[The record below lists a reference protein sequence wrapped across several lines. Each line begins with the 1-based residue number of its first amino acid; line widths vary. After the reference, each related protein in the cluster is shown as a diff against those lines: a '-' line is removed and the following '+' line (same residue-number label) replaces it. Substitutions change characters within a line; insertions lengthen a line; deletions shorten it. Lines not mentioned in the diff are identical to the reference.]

1 MSRTAEKVETL
12 LSEDPAMA
20 TALETVLEQT
30 AGGTGEVEWKDVR
43 DDLTSGQWGR
53 LIEKGVLTDGTEGFT
68 LSDPEA
74 VRAAVDWEGDG
85 GTTTTA
91 TTSTPSTTDDGEGD
105 SGGEGW
111 STWDKLAA
119 LATVGLFAGYS
130 LASVRSVIGGAIDLL
145 LGPLDAALPF
155 YIVILVL
162 ATFTGFYSTLLQAH
176 LMDMDTISK
185 YQERMK
191 DIQER
196 QKAAK
201 ERGDDEALDQIRQ
214 EQMDAMGDQLGM
226 FKAQF
231 RPMVWIMLL
240 TIPVFLW
247 MYWKILP
254 QGTGAIVGTEKT
266 VVMPLVGPLNNGWT
280 QGVIGPIQAWI
291 VWYFV
296 CSMAITQVIRK
307 SLNIQT
313 SPT

>member
-20 TALETVLEQT
+20 SALETVLDRT
-30 AGGTGEVEWKDVR
+30 DGGTGEVEWKDVR

-53 LIEKGVLTDGTEGFT
+53 LIEKGVLTDGTSGFT
-68 LSDPEA
+68 VADPDS
-74 VRAAVDWEGDG
+74 VKAAVDWEGDG
-85 GTTTTA
+85 RAATTTPA
-91 TTSTPSTTDDGEGD
+91 TDADEDAEAPED
-105 SGGEGW
+105 EGW
-111 STWDKLAA
+111 STWDKVAA

-130 LASVRSVIGGAIDLL
+130 LASVRSVIGGAIDIF

-185 YQERMK
+185 YQDRMK

-201 ERGDDEALDQIRQ
+201 ERGDDEALEQIRE
-214 EQMDAMGDQLGM
+214 EQMEAMGDQLGM

-254 QGTGAIVGTEKT
+254 QGTGAIIGAEQT
-266 VVMPLVGPLNNGWT
+266 VVMPLIGPLDQGWT
-280 QGVIGPIQAWI
+280 QGVVGPVQAWI
-291 VWYFV
+291 VWYFL

-313 SPT
+313 TPT

>member
-1 MSRTAEKVETL
+1 MSRTAEKVDTL

-20 TALETVLEQT
+20 DALETVLDRT
-30 AGGTGEVEWKDVR
+30 NGGTDEVEWKDVR

-53 LIEKGVLTDGTEGFT
+53 LIEKGVLTDGTAGFT
-68 LSDPEA
+68 VADPDS
-74 VRAAVDWEGDG
+74 VKAAVDWDG
-85 GTTTTA
+85 AGATTTA
-91 TTSTPSTTDDGEGD
+91 PATGTDTDAAEEAPDD
-105 SGGEGW
+105 SGW
-111 STWDKLAA
+111 SSWDKIAA

-130 LASVRSVIGGAIDLL
+130 LSSVRSVIGGAIDVF
-145 LGPLDAALPF
+145 LGPLDVLLPF

-185 YQERMK
+185 YQDRMK

-201 ERGDDEALDQIRQ
+201 EAGDDEALEQIRE

-254 QGTGAIVGTEKT
+254 GGSGAIVGPEGT
-266 VVMPLVGPLNNGWT
+266 VVMPFVGPLDDGWT
-280 QGVIGPIQAWI
+280 QGVVGPVQAWI
-291 VWYFV
+291 VWYFL

-313 SPT
+313 TPT